1 MRGRGYLNRSY
12 IDCPEFSAYP
22 EYSGDRLPRSQWK
35 ERIEHL
41 NEIGGQPYHWHQAE
55 GNKII
60 HSQRSTPYCWMY
72 GTVAA
77 VQNCLLRQGVGYVN
91 LNPFATAY
99 LGKRGRM
106 KGGFG
111 IEACGYIE
119 EFGIVEEEYLPEF
132 TKTFRWSDDA
142 KENAKKHKLV
152 DFEELPKNSMDAV
165 VDAILCE
172 RCPVTVAFSWWRH
185 LVCCVGVAV
194 KGDDFGLICVNSW
207 GSNWGENGYTTLW
220 GKKAVPY
227 EAVAVRQVRS
237 REETNDE

>member
-1 MRGRGYLNRSY
+1 MRLEASLTTGIRLKATRSFTRKDPRRTAGCTVLWQRY
-12 IDCPEFSAYP
+12 RILC
-22 EYSGDRLPRSQWK
+22 SGK
-35 ERIEHL
+35 
-41 NEIGGQPYHWHQAE
+41 
-55 GNKII
+55 
-60 HSQRSTPYCWMY
+60 
-72 GTVAA
+72 
-77 VQNCLLRQGVGYVN
+77 
-91 LNPFATAY
+91 ATAY

-111 IEACGYIE
+111 VEACGYIQE
-119 EFGIVEEEYLPEF
+119 YGIVEEEYLPEF

-142 KENAKKHKLV
+142 KENARKHKLV
-152 DFEELPKNSMDAV
+152 DFEELPKNSMESV

-185 LVCCVGVAV
+185 LVCCVGVVV

-207 GSNWGENGYTTLW
+207 GSNWGDNGYTTLW

-227 EAVAVRQVRS
+227 ESVAVRQVRS

>member
-1 MRGRGYLNRSY
+1 VTAKGYRNRSY
-12 IDCPEFSAYP
+12 VEHPEFSAYP
-22 EYSGDRLPRSQWK
+22 EYSGGRLPRSEWK
-35 ERIEHL
+35 GRIDHL
-41 NEIGGQPYHWHQAE
+41 NEIGGQPYHWHKAE

-99 LGKRGRM
+99 LGKRGRLRA
-106 KGGFG
+106 GYG
-111 IEACGYIE
+111 IEACKYIE
-119 EFGIVEEEYLPEF
+119 DYGITEKEHLPEF
-132 TKTFRWSDDA
+132 TRTMRWSGEA

-152 DFEELPKNSMDAV
+152 DFEELPKNSTDAV
-165 VDAILCE
+165 INAILCE

-185 LVCCVGVAV
+185 LVCCVGVER
-194 KGDDFGLICVNSW
+194 KGDDYGLIIVNSW
-207 GSNWGENGYTTLW
+207 GTNWGNNGYETLW
-220 GKKAVPY
+220 GKKSVPF

-237 REETNDE
+237 RDETNDE